1 MAKCSA
7 WPDVQV
13 TPSLPIELLS
23 AASGAQSWTHLT
35 PLFLNIPLH
44 CFLRDIRKGG
54 AHTKAE
60 EGTGSAVEEDT
71 PHAILH

>member
-1 MAKCSA
+1 MAKCFV

-13 TPSLPIELLS
+13 TSSLPIELLS
-23 AASGAQSWTHLT
+23 AASGAQSWAHLT

-44 CFLRDIRKGG
+44 CFHRDIRKGG
-54 AHTKAE
+54 VQTKAE
-60 EGTGSAVEEDT
+60 EEDT